1 MYICKYRSG
10 QDIFLKICKK
20 IFIRPGFLQKKP
32 SAAGLKPLRFRSYAP
47 VLFFFPA
54 GGAAI
59 LSAPDTLR
67 SSDGRWQPHNRCGG
81 QYFPPGAVVCSHS
94 QSGFRY
100 PKKRDGAHKPPVFHG
115 QRCGRP
121 IEPTFWNPE
130 KTDCYHAKRP
140 SHSSSAVCLP

>member
-1 MYICKYRSG
+1 MQISFRSRH
-10 QDIFLKICKK
+10 IFKNLKK
-20 IFIRPGFLQKKP
+20 IFICPGFPQKKP

-100 PKKRDGAHKPPVFHG
+100 PKNVTVR
-115 QRCGRP
+115 
-121 IEPTFWNPE
+121 I
-130 KTDCYHAKRP
+130 
-140 SHSSSAVCLP
+140 SHPFFTGNAAADRLSRRLGIQKKQIVIT